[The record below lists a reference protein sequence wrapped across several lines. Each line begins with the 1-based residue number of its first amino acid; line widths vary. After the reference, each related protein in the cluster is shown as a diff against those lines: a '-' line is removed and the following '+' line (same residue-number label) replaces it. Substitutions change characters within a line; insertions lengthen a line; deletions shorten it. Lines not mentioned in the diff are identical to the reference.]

1 MESFIEFAAAAQGCT
16 GESVSGQCRL
26 AIAGMNRTPDTP
38 YRLLW
43 VPGTAAVLL
52 CIAAFVLRSVGGA
65 GVLFD
70 VIVAFC
76 T

>member
-1 MESFIEFAAAAQGCT
+1 
-16 GESVSGQCRL
+16 V
-26 AIAGMNRTPDTP
+26 AGPP
-38 YRLLW
+38 
-43 VPGTAAVLL
+43 PLL
-52 CIAAFVLRSVGGA
+52 CIAAFVLWSVGGA